1 MTRSL
6 KKRLEKLCDIQEDV
20 SGSESEENFEEFQDV
35 VNNNNDQ
42 ELQGK

>member
-6 KKRLEKLCDIQEDV
+6 KKRLEKLRDIQEDV
-20 SGSESEENFEEFQDV
+20 SGSESEENFEEFRDV

-42 ELQGK
+42 ELPGK